1 METGSSSRLN
11 DCLHYIDNLIIQCSS
26 NLQNRR
32 SHNQDEYILHVSSEN
47 IVECIDDLLWISYSI
62 ENSNVNVSVDNTLS
76 DISDVIFEESHRNV
90 ERIEHVPS
98 KEHLEPLTHVNAYK
112 WKKLNL
118 MTGENICPPS
128 RKSTDEYTA
137 ETVLQPETH
146 SVNVL
151 NSSFQQL
158 ETILLDCEGDLD
170 ALQQR
175 AAGVTSSDP
184 RAVAPV
190 ELSTLHAY
198 WLELYTQV
206 NTSYFMYICK
216 KSTKY

>member
-1 METGSSSRLN
+1 METLTGSSVKFN
-11 DCLHYIDNLIIQCSS
+11 DCLHYIDILIVQCSS
-26 NLQNRR
+26 DLQNR
-32 SHNQDEYILHVSSEN
+32 SNHDQDDYDLHVSSEN
-47 IVECIDDLLWISYSI
+47 IVECINDLLWISDST
-62 ENSNVNVSVDNTLS
+62 EDSSVNVSVDNTLS
-76 DISDVIFEESHRNV
+76 DISDVIFEESDRNID
-90 ERIEHVPS
+90 RIEHIPS
-98 KEHLEPLTHVNAYK
+98 KEHLEPLAHVNAYK

-128 RKSTDEYTA
+128 RTSTDENTS
-137 ETVLQPETH
+137 ETILRPEVH
-146 SVNVL
+146 SLNVL

-158 ETILLDCEGDLD
+158 ETLLLDCEGDLD

-175 AAGVTSSDP
+175 AEGVASSDP

-206 NTSYFMYICK
+206 KTSSFK
-216 KSTKY
+216 

>member
-1 METGSSSRLN
+1 METVTGSSSKLN
-11 DCLHYIDNLIIQCSS
+11 DCLHYIDNLIIQCSL

-32 SHNQDEYILHVSSEN
+32 SHDRDEYILHVSSEN
-47 IVECIDDLLWISYSI
+47 ILECIDDLFWISHSI
-62 ENSNVNVSVDNTLS
+62 EDSNVNLSVDNTLS

-90 ERIEHVPS
+90 PS
-98 KEHLEPLTHVNAYK
+98 KEHLEPLTRVNAYK

-118 MTGENICPPS
+118 MTGENICAPP

-146 SVNVL
+146 SLNAL

-158 ETILLDCEGDLD
+158 ETLLLDCEGDLD

-175 AAGVTSSDP
+175 AAGVSSSDP
-184 RAVAPV
+184 RSVAPV

-206 NTSYFMYICK
+206 NTSSFMYMCK
-216 KSTKY
+216 KSSKY

>member
-1 METGSSSRLN
+1 METLTGSSAKLN
-11 DCLHYIDNLIIQCSS
+11 DCLHYIDNLIVQCSS
-26 NLQNRR
+26 DLQNR
-32 SHNQDEYILHVSSEN
+32 SNHDQDEYDLHVSSEN
-47 IVECIDDLLWISYSI
+47 VVECINDLLWISDSFEDSSI
-62 ENSNVNVSVDNTLS
+62 NVSADNTLS
-76 DISDVIFEESHRNV
+76 DISDVDFEESDRNV
-90 ERIEHVPS
+90 DRIEHIPS
-98 KEHLEPLTHVNAYK
+98 KEHLEPVAQINAYK

-128 RKSTDEYTA
+128 RKSTDENTA
-137 ETVLQPETH
+137 ETILRPEVH
-146 SVNVL
+146 SLNVL

-158 ETILLDCEGDLD
+158 ETLLLDCEGHLD

-175 AAGVTSSDP
+175 AEDVASSDP

-206 NTSYFMYICK
+206 KTSSFK
-216 KSTKY
+216 

>member
-1 METGSSSRLN
+1 METLTGSSAKLN
-11 DCLHYIDNLIIQCSS
+11 DCLHYIDNLIVQCSS
-26 NLQNRR
+26 DLQNR
-32 SHNQDEYILHVSSEN
+32 SNHDQDEYDLHVSSEN
-47 IVECIDDLLWISYSI
+47 VVECINDLLWISDSFEDSSI
-62 ENSNVNVSVDNTLS
+62 NVSADNTLS
-76 DISDVIFEESHRNV
+76 DISDVDFEESDRNV
-90 ERIEHVPS
+90 DRIEHIPS
-98 KEHLEPLTHVNAYK
+98 KEHLEPLAHVNAYK

-128 RKSTDEYTA
+128 RKSTDENTA
-137 ETVLQPETH
+137 ETILRPEVH
-146 SVNVL
+146 SLNVL

-158 ETILLDCEGDLD
+158 ETLLLDCEGDLD

-175 AAGVTSSDP
+175 AEGVASSDP

-206 NTSYFMYICK
+206 KTSSFK
-216 KSTKY
+216 